1 MSWAVVV
8 KNQVPMVMT
17 FDEDE
22 AEFVIT
28 SLAHAIDRSYQI
40 IDFFTFKDEDD
51 SEVWE

>member
-1 MSWAVVV
+1 MALGYVV

-22 AEFVIT
+22 AEFIIT

-40 IDFFTFKDEDD
+40 MDFFTFKDEDD

>member
-1 MSWAVVV
+1 MTIAYVV
-8 KNQVPMVMT
+8 KTQVPMLMT

-22 AEFVIT
+22 AEFIIT
-28 SLAHAIDRSYQI
+28 NLAHAIDKSHKI